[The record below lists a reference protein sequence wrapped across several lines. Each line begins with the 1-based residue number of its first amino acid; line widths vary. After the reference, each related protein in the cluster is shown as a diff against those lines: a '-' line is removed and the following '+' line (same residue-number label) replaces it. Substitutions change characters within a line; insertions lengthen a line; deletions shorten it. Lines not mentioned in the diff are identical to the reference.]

1 MAKSSSFLPFC
12 TAAVLAALSASAW
25 ADARIGSVV
34 QQQFNGATGQRG
46 SAGAEQLVFDREVF
60 AEETV
65 STPPAGSTVL
75 RFADRTQLQV
85 GQSSSVVLDRFVYD
99 PQTQMGDESIS
110 FSKGLFRFISGDVKN
125 EQSVGL
131 RTPTA
136 TIALR
141 GTKLKIYV
149 AEDGSTTVG
158 IIEGSIDVTP
168 CGGGPTAHGTAGQAI
183 QVTAAC
189 NGATQVSQASMPGDP
204 AVDSDYAAAET
215 GGPNSPTSVARDN
228 DGPQGNGES
237 RPGLTDKGSS
247 GGVFGGGGNDGGNGG
262 GNGGGYG
269 QGG

>member
-1 MAKSSSFLPFC
+1 MAKTSSVLPLC
-12 TAAVLAALSASAW
+12 AAAVLAALSVSAW

-34 QQQFNGATGQRG
+34 QQQFNGAMGQR
-46 SAGAEQLVFDREVF
+46 SNAGAERLVFDREVF
-60 AEETV
+60 AGEMV

-75 RFADRTQLQV
+75 RFADRTQLQL

-99 PQTQMGDESIS
+99 PQTRVGEESIR
-110 FSKGLFRFISGDVKN
+110 FSKGLFRFISGEAKN

-131 RTPTA
+131 KTPTA

-149 AEDGSTTVG
+149 AEDGSTIVG

-168 CGGGPTAHGTAGQAI
+168 CGGGATAHGTAGQAI

-189 NGATQVSQASMPGDP
+189 NGATQVSPDSMPADP
-204 AVDSDYAAAET
+204 AVDSTYAAVET
-215 GGPNSPTSVARDN
+215 GGPDSQTPVIRDN
-228 DGPQGNGES
+228 GGPQGKGEAHHGITGKGI
-237 RPGLTDKGSS
+237 PG
-247 GGVFGGGGNDGGNGG
+247 GGFGGGGNDGGNGG
-262 GNGGGYG
+262 SYG